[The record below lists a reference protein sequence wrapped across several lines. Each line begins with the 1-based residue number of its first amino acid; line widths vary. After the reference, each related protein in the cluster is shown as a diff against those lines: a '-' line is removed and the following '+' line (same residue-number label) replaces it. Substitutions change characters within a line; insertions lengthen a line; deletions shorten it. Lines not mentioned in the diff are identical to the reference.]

1 MLPELRQQERERAL
15 REQLEHDERRRP
27 KAAEPPALGRLPA
40 DEVPCHRL
48 DTITLHG
55 QDSEDFQWLLSHID
69 GENGDDSPIGRCL
82 GAQGINTV
90 LARMGRA
97 LVSRGWGATQV
108 LAPVSGIQNGILP
121 LKLLPGRAVALRFA
135 EKGSEPTSLRNAIP
149 IDPCALIRLEDVEQG
164 VENLNRVP
172 TAEANIR
179 FKPFEGEGAKPGD
192 SEILV
197 DYKQA
202 RHLRATLSL
211 DDSGTKA
218 TGRHQ
223 AGATVS
229 FDNPLGLNDLLYVSA
244 NHSVDAR
251 HFLGNDKRGTESQVL
266 HYSVPYRYWLLG
278 MTASNS
284 RYRQTVPGYDT
295 DYVYSGKSS
304 NAEVRLSRV
313 IHRAKQRKT
322 ALGLRGF
329 RSESRSFIEDT
340 ELDSQR
346 RVVGGWEL
354 GLNHREFIGD
364 ATLEGNLAYRRGT
377 GAFGAIPAP
386 EEAHGEGTSR
396 FRIVTADLA
405 LNQPFK
411 LGGERLR
418 YTALWRAQWS
428 RTPLSPLDRFSIG
441 GRYTVRGFDGEIPL
455 LGERGWLVRNDLG
468 WALGASG
475 AELYAGIDHGQVG
488 GPSTQFTLGRRLTGG
503 VIGLRGTWK
512 SLTYDVFAGS
522 PIRKPEGFATAH
534 VTGGFNLN
542 WSF

>member
-1 MLPELRQQERERAL
+1 MGLGRRWIGRCAGTSLRRGLLSAMACMGAASALAQAPILPELRQQERERAL

-229 FDNPLGLNDLLYVSA
+229 IDNPLGLNDLFYVSA

-266 HYSVPYRYWLLG
+266 HYSVPCRKRAG
-278 MTASNS
+278 HGTAIQTIATGPCASPDM
-284 RYRQTVPGYDT
+284 RECRQG
-295 DYVYSGKSS
+295 
-304 NAEVRLSRV
+304 
-313 IHRAKQRKT
+313 
-322 ALGLRGF
+322 
-329 RSESRSFIEDT
+329 
-340 ELDSQR
+340 
-346 RVVGGWEL
+346 
-354 GLNHREFIGD
+354 
-364 ATLEGNLAYRRGT
+364 YRREHLGALIWHNHVART
-377 GAFGAIPAP
+377 GYARA
-386 EEAHGEGTSR
+386 R
-396 FRIVTADLA
+396 
-405 LNQPFK
+405 
-411 LGGERLR
+411 LGPS
-418 YTALWRAQWS
+418 WRAPRLQ
-428 RTPLSPLDRFSIG
+428 
-441 GRYTVRGFDGEIPL
+441 
-455 LGERGWLVRNDLG
+455 
-468 WALGASG
+468 A
-475 AELYAGIDHGQVG
+475 
-488 GPSTQFTLGRRLTGG
+488 RR
-503 VIGLRGTWK
+503 R
-512 SLTYDVFAGS
+512 
-522 PIRKPEGFATAH
+522 R
-534 VTGGFNLN
+534 
-542 WSF
+542 